1 MPVLDASPATA
12 SVTSMWLCVMSWLGP
27 WQTRFLG
34 SSSSPPPTLEAA
46 AACIAK
52 DRLRA
57 LDKAG
62 LCTASDGLHPTPPPP
77 PGTLSRCWLMPSRP
91 LGAAWGFSCAGSK
104 EVAWGGICLP
114 AWALRSAAASRAVA
128 HGLGWVRSASSL
140 LSPPSWA
147 CWAGLLGMG
156 PASPSCSCTATP
168 EPPGAWDSAA
178 LPGLA

>member
-12 SVTSMWLCVMSWLGP
+12 SVANMWLCVMSWLGP

-62 LCTASDGLHPTPPPP
+62 
-77 PGTLSRCWLMPSRP
+77 
-91 LGAAWGFSCAGSK
+91 
-104 EVAWGGICLP
+104 
-114 AWALRSAAASRAVA
+114 
-128 HGLGWVRSASSL
+128 
-140 LSPPSWA
+140 
-147 CWAGLLGMG
+147 
-156 PASPSCSCTATP
+156 
-168 EPPGAWDSAA
+168 
-178 LPGLA
+178 